1 MDKTVLSTLQR
12 DLVIS
17 PASVNIVVADSA
29 SSIGQDVVCCLI
41 DLGYCPQRVQ
51 LIQDLDMVLE
61 AGTVDLLFLS
71 VQWLEQGLD
80 LQAIA
85 PVPVIPFGSDQERS
99 RAYEAGSIDYLTLPF
114 SSAELQAKL
123 RIHIQHQA
131 MAAQLRQQQQRHYQ
145 QEERWRLLMK
155 GTGDGIFDWDITTGQ
170 VMMTARWMS
179 MLGYMEG
186 EFVGTF
192 TTWTD
197 LLHPDDRD
205 RTLAAQRAYIDHQ
218 SPDYQHEFRL
228 RCADGSYKWIL
239 ARGQAVWDESG
250 CPVRMVGWHQDI
262 SDRKQLELALQASKA
277 QLSDILNSIGASIG
291 SFRYYDDGSWET
303 VYHSLGCVAV
313 FGYPLAIFPAEK
325 WLSCIV
331 PEDAETFIPQLLTT
345 IRQGQGSTFEYRYR
359 HPDGSIRWI
368 SDTITSRRDEIES
381 CWIVTMVGI
390 DISDRRRAEQAQ
402 RDSEAR
408 FRAIF
413 EAAQIGIVVGTAP
426 DYWLSFTNPC
436 FLNLLGYSAEEL
448 ATYHCANISYPD
460 DLPAEHQLF
469 DECLAGQRD
478 GYQLEKRF
486 ICKDGHI
493 IWTHVIVSMVRDP
506 QGQIQAAIA
515 LVEDISDRKRA
526 DLALQESETRFR
538 DLIEQTSD
546 WVWQTDADDR
556 FTYVSPQV
564 EQILGYAPDQVL
576 GLTTF
581 DFMEPLERDRV
592 RSILRPYMEQ
602 TQSFTGVEKTL
613 IHQSGRLVTLETSG
627 SPILDAQN
635 GLLGYRGIARD
646 ITERKQAELKL
657 QLAKQEAEAANVAKS
672 QFLASMSHE
681 LRTPL
686 NAILGF
692 AQVMGYDTQLSA
704 DHRNFVQTILRSGEH
719 LLELINEVLDLSKIE
734 AGHMSLEYS
743 TLNLPDFIRTSCEM
757 LYQQA
762 DMKGLSLHFDIAED
776 TPSHIITDAHKLR
789 QVLINLLGNAIK
801 FTEQGQIFL
810 RVAATVHPHCD
821 RQQLTQVILT
831 FEVEDTG
838 IGIAPEYQ
846 AKIFEAFEQ
855 VSDGS
860 TCAGGTGLGLTISR
874 RLLDLLGGQIT
885 LDSQPQRGSLF
896 RFSIPVRLAT
906 SADLEQILPSSVVIG
921 VAPDQPTYRI
931 LVVDDQDDNCQFL
944 IQTLSIIGFETQAA
958 DRGEAAI
965 ALWKQWQP
973 HLILMDI
980 NMPGVDGYAATRHI
994 RRVEQTKGVDQH
1006 SGQTICP
1013 TRILAM
1019 SASAFDRDRT
1029 YALAVGCDDFLT
1041 KPIQLQTLFHKIA
1054 ALIPVRYV
1062 FSQTMDIAPA
1072 PLAVSSD
1079 QLCAMPREWVE
1090 ELYRRAMLCDSTHI
1104 DQLLKQIPA
1113 HHRLLQEGLQSYND
1127 MSRLDIILDLADACL
1142 RINQS

>member
-1 MDKTVLSTLQR
+1 MVLSTLQR
-12 DLVIS
+12 NLASS
-17 PASVNIVVADSA
+17 PASVTILVADSDP
-29 SSIGQDVVCCLI
+29 SIGQDLMGRLRA
-41 DLGYCPQRVQ
+41 LGYDPTWVQ
-51 LIQDLDMVLE
+51 LIQDLTMALE
-61 AGTVDLLFLS
+61 AGTVDVLLLS
-71 VQWLEQGLD
+71 VQWLDQGLN
-80 LQAIA
+80 LRAIA
-85 PVPVIPFGSDQERS
+85 PIPVILLGADQERS
-99 RAYEAGSIDYLTLPF
+99 RAYEAGGIDYLTLPF
-114 SSAELQAKL
+114 SSAELRAKL
-123 RIHIQHQA
+123 QLHTQHQA
-131 MAAQLRQQQQRHYQ
+131 LAAQLRQQQQQHYQ
-145 QEERWRLLMK
+145 QQERWRLLMK

-186 EFVGTF
+186 DFVGTIA
-192 TTWTD
+192 TWKD

-205 RTLAAQRAYIDHQ
+205 RTLAAQQAYIDHQ

-228 RCADGSYKWIL
+228 RCADGSYKWVL

-313 FGYPLAIFPAEK
+313 FGYPLAIFPVEK

-331 PEDAETFIPQLLTT
+331 PEDAETFIPQLLTM
-345 IRQGQGSTFEYRYR
+345 IRQEQSNTFEYRYR

-413 EAAQIGIVVGTAP
+413 EAAQIGIVVGAAP

-448 ATYHCANISYPD
+448 ATYQCSDISYPD
-460 DLPAEHQLF
+460 DLPAEHELF

-478 GYQLEKRF
+478 CYQLEKRF

-493 IWTHVIVSMVRDP
+493 IWTHVIVSMVRDAW
-506 QGQIQAAIA
+506 GQIQAAIA

-564 EQILGYAPDQVL
+564 EYILGYAPAQVL
-576 GLTTF
+576 GHTTF

-592 RSILRPYMEQ
+592 RSILRPYMERAL
-602 TQSFTGVEKTL
+602 SFTGVEKTL

-627 SPILDAQN
+627 SPILDAQ
-635 GLLGYRGIARD
+635 GWLLGYRGIARD

-657 QLAKQEAEAANVAKS
+657 RLAKQEAEAANVAKS

-734 AGHMSLEYS
+734 AGHMSIEYS

-762 DMKGLSLHFDIAED
+762 DMKGLVLHFDIAED

-838 IGIAPEYQ
+838 IGIAPEHQ

-860 TCAGGTGLGLTISR
+860 KCAGGTGLGLTISR

-885 LDSQPQRGSLF
+885 LDSQPQQGSLF

-906 SADLEQILPSSVVIG
+906 PADLGQILPTHVVIG
-921 VAPDQPTYRI
+921 IAPDQPTYRI
-931 LVVDDQDDNCQFL
+931 LVVDDQEDNCQFL
-944 IQTLSIIGFETQAA
+944 IQTLNIIGFETQAA

-994 RRVEQTKGVDQH
+994 RRVEQSQRGDQRGDQH
-1006 SGQTICP
+1006 PSP

-1029 YALAVGCDDFLT
+1029 YALDVGCDDFLT

-1054 ALIPVRYV
+1054 SLIPVQYV
-1062 FSQTMDIAPA
+1062 FSQTMNIVPA
-1072 PLAVSSD
+1072 PPTLSSD
-1079 QLCAMPREWVE
+1079 QLGVMPREWIE
-1090 ELYRRAMLCDSTHI
+1090 ELYRGAILCDSTRI

-1113 HHRLLQEGLQSYND
+1113 HHMLLKEGLQRYND

-1142 RINQS
+1142 RINRS